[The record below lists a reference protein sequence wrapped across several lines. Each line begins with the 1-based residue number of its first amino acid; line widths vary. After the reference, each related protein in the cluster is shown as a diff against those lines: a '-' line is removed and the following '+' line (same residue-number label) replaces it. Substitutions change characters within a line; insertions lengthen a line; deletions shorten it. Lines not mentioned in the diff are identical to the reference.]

1 VSVRTVRKWV
11 GETAGGLPRQFWY
24 LWSTTLINRMGS
36 FVLVVLAI
44 YLTQVRGF
52 SESFAGLVIGLWG
65 AGSAVGTMVGGV
77 LADRWGRK
85 PTFLTALYGN
95 AAMMLVLGFVHG
107 PVATAVSVV
116 VLGFVAEGSRP
127 AMSALMVDIVPER
140 DRVRAFSLNY
150 WVINLGFAFSATI
163 AGLLIGVDVRLLFLL
178 DAATTIAAA
187 TFLAF
192 KVREPVR
199 ARATVTPSV
208 VDSGGLGTVLRDRV
222 FLAFVGV
229 NLLTALVFLQHL
241 STLPMSMSRDGLP
254 ASTYGT
260 VIALNGVLIVAG
272 QLFLARLL
280 KRLRRTTALAVAAVV
295 LGIGFGLTAF
305 ANTAAFYA
313 LTVLIWT
320 AGEMFHA
327 PSNASTVADLSPAHM
342 RGRYQGVFSLSWS
355 AAGFFA
361 PLLGGAVLQYAGPTT
376 LWLGCLGLALVVAAI
391 HLSARPSR
399 ERRAAELAAAA
410 AAAASPTG
418 ADHVPATM
426 IDAKGPHSRHDH
438 GDHAAGGP
446 AIAPNPVS
454 A

>member
-1 VSVRTVRKWV
+1 VRTVRQWV
-11 GETAGGLPRQFWY
+11 GETVGGLPRQFWY

-65 AGSAVGTMVGGV
+65 AGSAVGTMLGGV

-85 PTFLTALYGN
+85 PTFLTALYGG
-95 AAMMLVLGFVHG
+95 ATMMLVLGFVRG
-107 PVATAVSVV
+107 PVATALSVV
-116 VLGFVAEGSRP
+116 VLGLVAEGSRP

-150 WVINLGFAFSATI
+150 WVINLGFAFSAAI
-163 AGLLIGVDVRLLFLL
+163 AGLLIGVDVRLLFVL
-178 DAATTIAAA
+178 DAATTFAAA
-187 TFLAF
+187 TFLAV
-192 KVREPVR
+192 KVREPAR
-199 ARATVTPSV
+199 ARAATPSV

-272 QLFLARLL
+272 QLFMARLL
-280 KRLRRTTALAVAAVV
+280 KRLGHTTALAVAAVV
-295 LGIGFGLTAF
+295 LGVGFGLTAF

-320 AGEMFHA
+320 AGEMFNA
-327 PSNASTVADLSPAHM
+327 PSNASTVAALSPAHM
-342 RGRYQGVFSLSWS
+342 RGRYQGVFALSWS
-355 AAGFFA
+355 AAGFLA
-361 PLLGGAVLQYAGPTT
+361 PLLGGAMLQYAGPTT

-391 HLSARPSR
+391 HLSARTSR
-399 ERRAAELAAAA
+399 ERRAAELAASSSSSS
-410 AAAASPTG
+410 ASSSSSS
-418 ADHVPATM
+418 ADHVPGTM
-426 IDAKGPHSRHDH
+426 IEPKSPLSGHDH
-438 GDHAAGGP
+438 GDHDVGP
-446 AIAPNPVS
+446 AAAPATAS